1 MPWRASSVS
10 ELRRLFVQQVAE
22 LGRPLAA
29 VCREHGISRKTGY
42 KWLVRYRLAPEAS
55 LADQSRRPRASP
67 RRTVDALER
76 QVLDVRQEFGWGA
89 RKIRAYL
96 MARNVALP
104 SIATVN
110 AILRRHG
117 QIAAPP
123 EPQDADWQRFVRSQ
137 PNELWQCD
145 HKGPIEVGRQ
155 KVYPLSVLDDH
166 SRFLLAFDPCLD
178 LTMKTAFGV
187 LWNAFG
193 EFGLPEA
200 ILCDNAFG
208 TNFTVPKTPSW
219 FDARLIRLGVRP
231 LHGKPYHPQTQGKIE
246 RFHGTLE
253 RELWPRVRRDEL
265 THFAEDSRRWRTE
278 VYNLARPHESLQD
291 RPPAAVYRPSLRPR
305 PDKVPDVEYPA
316 DAVLRKVTPRG
327 EVYWNGYRI
336 MAGYGL
342 VGEHVRIEEREREV
356 ALHYAWKEIRLLAND
371 QLRKDKLL

>member
-1 MPWRASSVS
+1 VS
-10 ELRRLFVQQVAE
+10 GLRKLFIQQVTE

-42 KWLVRYRLAPEAS
+42 KWLARYRQTPEES

-67 RRTVDALER
+67 RRTADGLER
-76 QVLDVRQEFGWGA
+76 QVLDVREKFGWGA

-96 MARNVALP
+96 MARDVSLP
-104 SIATVN
+104 SVATVN

-117 QIAAPP
+117 QIAAAA
-123 EPQDADWQRFVRSQ
+123 EPADTDWQCFVRSQ

-145 HKGPIEVGRQ
+145 HKGPLEVGRQ
-155 KVYPLSVLDDH
+155 KIFPLSVIDDH
-166 SRFLLAFDPCLD
+166 SRFLLALDPCLD

-193 EFGLPEA
+193 EFGLPDS

-208 TNFTVPKTPSW
+208 TKFTVPKTLSW
-219 FDARLIRLGVRP
+219 FDARLVRLGVRP
-231 LHGKPYHPQTQGKIE
+231 LHGKPYHPQTQGKVE
-246 RFHGTLE
+246 RFHGALE

-265 THFAEDSRRWRTE
+265 AHFQEDSRRWRTE
-278 VYNLARPHESLQD
+278 VYNLVRPHESLQD
-291 RPPAAVYRPSLRPR
+291 QPPAAIYRPSLRAR
-305 PDKVPDVEYPA
+305 PNKVPEVEYPA
-316 DAVLRKVTPRG
+316 GAVLRKVTPRG
-327 EVYWNGYRI
+327 EVYWKNCRI

-342 VGEHVRIEEREREV
+342 VGEHVRIEEREHEI

-371 QLRKDKLL
+371 QLRTDKIL